1 MTKIKE
7 IATTEVA
14 KQNRECSTVRV
25 RMAKTRPS
33 RTKKRVSMTAKLKEK
48 IRQESLEK
56 KKLESM
62 FKFKVGQVVKAPYV
76 IP

>member
-7 IATTEVA
+7 IATTEIA
-14 KQNRECSTVRV
+14 KQKREGSTVRV
-25 RMAKTRPS
+25 RMAKTRP
-33 RTKKRVSMTAKLKEK
+33 RVLKKRASMTAILKEK

-62 FKFKVGQVVKAPYV
+62 FKFKVGEVVKAPYV

>member
-14 KQNRECSTVRV
+14 RQKKEHSTV

-33 RTKKRVSMTAKLKEK
+33 RTKKRASMTAILKEK
-48 IRQESLEK
+48 IRRESLEK